1 MKFIIYYNLNF
12 LTLSNFATNMGLDK
26 PKIPYLKF
34 SSYLFVTTGTMDGG
48 HNNITW
54 LLKNWHIGM
63 LGNWEASVCFKHT
76 LQHLIVALYYVL
88 NSPTVI
94 LQFFFPHLQT
104 QYCQNSSKFQNLK
117 IITLYTRTLL
127 F

>member
-34 SSYLFVTTGTMDGG
+34 SSSYLSVTTGTMDGG

-54 LLKNWHIGM
+54 LLKN
-63 LGNWEASVCFKHT
+63 
-76 LQHLIVALYYVL
+76 
-88 NSPTVI
+88 
-94 LQFFFPHLQT
+94 
-104 QYCQNSSKFQNLK
+104 
-117 IITLYTRTLL
+117 
-127 F
+127 